1 MHDPHG
7 HRPTRVEIDLEA
19 VQHNFRQI
27 QRLAGP
33 QQAVLAIVK
42 ADAYGHGAR
51 RIALSLQE
59 AGVGMFGVAMVEEGA
74 ALREAGIVRP
84 ILILG
89 GLYPDQEQ
97 ELLQWDLMPT
107 LFDMETALRLNRC
120 ALLRGVPQPY
130 HLKLDTGMTRV
141 GFDGGDLAAVLRHL
155 GSLKGLR
162 MDGIFSHLARADEPE
177 HETNHRQRECFRA
190 ALAQVRQAG
199 FAPRHVHLS
208 NSAALFSGSMA
219 ECNLVRPGIL
229 LYGGLPGPAFAGRLD
244 LRPVMSFRTCVAQ
257 IRHVPTGIGVSY
269 GHRFVTRRP
278 TVLAVIPAGY
288 ADGFNRHLS
297 QVGEVLIRGR
307 RAPVAGT
314 VCMDWTMIDVTE
326 IPDVRVGD
334 AVTLLGRD
342 GAEQVTAEEW
352 ADRIGTINYEV
363 FCQFS
368 KRVPRFYLGS

>member
-1 MHDPHG
+1 MSDPHG

-27 QRLAGP
+27 QTMAGP
-33 QQAVLAIVK
+33 QKAILAVVK

-51 RIALSLQE
+51 RIALSLQD
-59 AGVGMFGVAMVEEGA
+59 AGVGMFAVAMVEEGV

-97 ELLQWDLMPT
+97 DLSQWDLVPT
-107 LFDMETALRLNRC
+107 LFDMETAQRLNRC
-120 ALLRGVPQPY
+120 SLLRGVLQPY
-130 HLKLDTGMTRV
+130 HLKFDTGMTRV
-141 GFDGGDLAAVLRHL
+141 GFDDGDLTAVLERL

-162 MDGIFSHLARADEPE
+162 MEGIFSHLARADEPE
-177 HETNHRQRECFRA
+177 HLANHRQRERFRA
-190 ALAQVRQAG
+190 ALTQVRQAG

-208 NSAALFSGSMA
+208 NSAALLSSPMA

-244 LRPVMSFRTCVAQ
+244 LRPVMSFRTRVAQ
-257 IRHVPTGIGVSY
+257 IRRVPTGTGISY

-278 TVLAVIPAGY
+278 SVLAVIPAGY
-288 ADGFNRHLS
+288 ADGFNRQLS
-297 QVGEVLIRGR
+297 HAGEVLIRGR

-326 IPDVRVGD
+326 VPGVRVGD
-334 AVTLLGRD
+334 VVTLLGRD
-342 GAEQVTAEEW
+342 GAERITAEEW

-368 KRVPRFYLGS
+368 KRVPRLYLGC